1 MGARPIALK
10 CPACHRGEYGH
21 DRPERG
27 VVQSGRTKERW
38 AWRHTRRGKVL
49 STMNESRCLD
59 CGHIWWST
67 ILWVIDTARFCGA
80 KRTT

>member
-10 CPACHRGEYGH
+10 CPSCHRGEYGY

-27 VVQSGRTKERW
+27 IVQSGRTEK
-38 AWRHTRRGKVL
+38 RRRAKRL
-49 STMNESRCLD
+49 STMHESRCLD

-67 ILWVIDTARFCGA
+67 LLWVIDLVRFANRGLLTEESA
-80 KRTT
+80 